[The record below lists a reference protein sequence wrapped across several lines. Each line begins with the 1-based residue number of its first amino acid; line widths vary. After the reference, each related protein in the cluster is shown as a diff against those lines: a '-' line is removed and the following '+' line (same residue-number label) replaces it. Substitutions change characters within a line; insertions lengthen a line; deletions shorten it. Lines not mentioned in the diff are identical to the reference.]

1 MTTLVHRRATQEDL
15 RQLVR
20 GAPKEPAAL
29 GDEHRLAL
37 RARFRAVASP
47 SHRRLDAWMVER
59 AGQSA
64 DGFRWSPASA
74 RRVLGNAALR
84 RVGAPRTTPLI
95 EAVRDELLDHLLRAA
110 AGHARTGSLA
120 DWLAHSPAPVHALV
134 TAEALSWAA
143 QVVEIGEGLEEPWS
157 VALSD
162 AYYDVAGAR
171 TTLRARRDLVTIR
184 GEESVLVRLR
194 SGSPGKSAGAGLR
207 ADLTIATLADP
218 RGVAP
223 ARLIGLWPD
232 AGVCLAV
239 DGTMDDLRA
248 GARDLVR
255 TAVVQQRRQNRLAA

>member
-1 MTTLVHRRATQEDL
+1 MTSLHHRRATASDL

-20 GAPKEPAAL
+20 DAPRERVTL
-29 GDEHRLAL
+29 DEEHRLSL

-47 SHRRLDAWMVER
+47 THRRLDAWMVER
-59 AGQSA
+59 AGQGGDA
-64 DGFRWSPASA
+64 FRWTPGGA

-84 RVGAPRTTPLI
+84 RMGTPRTTPLI

-110 AGHARTGSLA
+110 AGYARAGSLS
-120 DWLAHSPAPVHALV
+120 DWLALAPAPVHALV
-134 TAEALSWAA
+134 TAEALSWAG
-143 QVVEIGEGLEEPWS
+143 QIVEIGEGLDGPWS

-194 SGSPGKSAGAGLR
+194 SGSPGKSAGPGLR
-207 ADLTIATLADP
+207 ADLTVATLADSA
-218 RGVAP
+218 GVAP

-239 DGTMDDLRA
+239 DATMDNLRA

-255 TAVVQQRRQNRLAA
+255 TAVVQQRRFNRLAV